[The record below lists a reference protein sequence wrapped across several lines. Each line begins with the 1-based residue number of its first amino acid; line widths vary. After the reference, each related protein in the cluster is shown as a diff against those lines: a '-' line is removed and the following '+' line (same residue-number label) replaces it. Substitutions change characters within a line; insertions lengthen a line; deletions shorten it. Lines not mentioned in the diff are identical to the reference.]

1 MKIIKKG
8 KKSIKRADKST
19 KPSKP
24 KKSTKPKIKTSKPD
38 NLLTGVVSVNQ
49 KGYGF
54 LRVEGYEKDFF
65 IPKHAMSDA
74 YNGDTVT
81 AKRIS
86 SDFSNDEVEIISV
99 KKRGA
104 KYLTGVFFKDRYGS
118 FVRPDDKGF
127 IYDIII
133 KNAPKDIEEYSKV
146 YIEITSFPKKANP
159 EGRIIKV
166 LGNADDLFTEEES
179 ILLNKGIDT
188 DFWQNTLSE
197 AKACSKEVTHNDV
210 SGRLD
215 LTNELIFTIDGENS
229 RDFDDAVSLKIADNG
244 NYILGV
250 HIADVSHYVKPH
262 TALDKQAFLRGNSVY
277 LPDKVIPMLP
287 FELSNGICSLN
298 ENVERLTLSV
308 IAEIDKFGET
318 VKVNFYKSVIK
329 SSYRLT
335 YTLVQQIID
344 GDEQTCL
351 KYSEIVPTI
360 KRMNELMNILA
371 QRHVENGEINLSVKE
386 SDVFYDNGKI
396 TVREH
401 KSNQATKLIEQF
413 MIFANLKVGEYLTK
427 KKAPA
432 VYRVHE
438 KPSEEKFNVFNEFLS
453 GLGLNFCVKD
463 NTPADFQSVLNK
475 LQDNP
480 LYDVVNKVML
490 RCMQKARYSA
500 CDLGHFGLAVNNYLH
515 FTSPIRRY
523 SDLVVHRVL
532 KSLID
537 GENKQIIDL
546 YKDFCEKTALNC
558 SLLEKKS
565 MEAER
570 DIDSLYKA
578 HYMKD
583 YVGKEFDGIVSGVT
597 SFGVFVELENTVEG
611 IVRLEYLPKGNYEYI
626 ENRMELESSK
636 NCYRLGDRV
645 RIGVLGINYGSK
657 RAEFIMLKKYNK
669 GRIK

>member
-1 MKIIKKG
+1 MKIVKKG
-8 KKSIKRADKST
+8 KKTTKKADALQSVKKRGKSA
-19 KPSKP
+19 KPTVKTP
-24 KKSTKPKIKTSKPD
+24 KS
-38 NLLTGVVSVNQ
+38 NELLTGVVSVTQ

-54 LRVEGYEKDFF
+54 LRVEGCEKDFF
-65 IPKHAMSDA
+65 IPKRAMADA

-81 AKRIS
+81 VKKIS
-86 SDFSNDEVEIISV
+86 PDFSGDEVEVVSV
-99 KKRGA
+99 LKRGT
-104 KYLTGVFFKDRYGS
+104 KNLTGVFFKDKYGS
-118 FVRPDDKGF
+118 FVCPDDKGF
-127 IYDIII
+127 IYDIRI
-133 KNAPKDIEEYSKV
+133 KNPPKDIDEFSKV
-146 YIEITSFPKKANP
+146 YVEITAFPKKDNP

-166 LGNADDLFTEEES
+166 LGKADDLFAEEES

-188 DFWQNTLSE
+188 EFWQNTLAE
-197 AKACSKEVTHNDV
+197 AASCPIEVAKNDLT
-210 SGRLD
+210 GRLD
-215 LTNELIFTIDGENS
+215 LTNELVFTIDGENS
-229 RDFDDAVSLKIADNG
+229 RDFDDAVSLKTAENG

-250 HIADVSHYVKPH
+250 HIADVSHYVKPR

-308 IAEIDKFGET
+308 IAEIDKSGET
-318 VKVNFYKSVIK
+318 VKVNFYKSIIK

-335 YTLVQQIID
+335 YSLVQQIID

-351 KYSEIVPTI
+351 KYGEIVPTI

-371 QRHVENGEINLSVKE
+371 QRRIENGEINLSVKE

-396 TVREH
+396 TVTEH
-401 KSNQATKLIEQF
+401 KNNRATQLIEQF

-500 CDLGHFGLAVNNYLH
+500 CDSGHFGLAVNNYLH

-537 GENKQIIDL
+537 GENKGIIDL
-546 YKDFCEKTALNC
+546 YRDFCEKSALNC
-558 SLLEKKS
+558 SVCEKKS

-583 YVGKEFDGIVSGVT
+583 YVGMEFDGTISGVT

-626 ENRMELESSK
+626 QSRMELKSSK